1 MGILTVTRE
10 MKANADAV
18 WQVFDDFGGVAA
30 WNSNVAKARIL
41 NDIPRGVGAERQ
53 CDFDP
58 KGKQWVRERITERGA
73 DDIHITIFDTNA
85 PLQRFEVDMH
95 VEPRGTGCFVTFKVD
110 LKAKFGPVGTVL
122 EYAAIRPNFR
132 KAIARMLEDL
142 DANALALLAQS

>member
-1 MGILTVTRE
+1 MGILTVTRQ
-10 MKANADAV
+10 MQASPDAV
-18 WQVFDDFGGVAA
+18 WEVFDDFGGVAG

-41 NDIPRGVGAERQ
+41 NNIPRGVGAERQ

-85 PLQRFEVDMH
+85 PLKRFEVDMN

-110 LKAKFGPVGTVL
+110 IQPKFGPLGTLL

-132 KAIARMLEDL
+132 KAIGRMLIDL
-142 DANALALLAQS
+142 DDAAQQLAAA